1 LVAAVGKID
10 SIPRERC
17 RREFEER
24 FTSEVMIAKYERVY
38 HRLIGLD
45 TLAPEFETQQA
56 AVGR

>member
-10 SIPRERC
+10 TISRERC
-17 RREFEER
+17 RLEFEER

-45 TLAPEFETQQA
+45 AVTPEFETQES